1 MHLQDWANWT
11 IPAGPGFFDKL
22 KWSLPWI
29 SRYPLWRAG
38 ELARR
43 ARRTLT
49 GDGVEHLIMVVAN
62 HFEPAWDERIG
73 VVDLATQRVRVDDW
87 LRQARATGA
96 VARDCDG
103 TPFRHTYFYPAEQ
116 YHRSLI
122 ERLAELETEGLGE
135 VEIHLHHGVER
146 PDTAENLRRALEEF
160 RDLLCEEH
168 RCLSRLDGTGQP
180 RYAFVHGNLA
190 LANSMGGRCCGV
202 DSEMR
207 ILAETGC
214 YADLT
219 LPAAPL
225 QPQVPRINA
234 FYQCGRPLDEAIPHR
249 TGKNLRVGET
259 VSLPVLLTGPLVFDW
274 SRRKRGFPAP
284 RIDDGAL
291 TSSYPLSPE
300 RLLRW
305 RGAGVSVHGRSEWI
319 FIKLYCHGFFTNDQ
333 AATIGEPARRFLQET
348 LELADRDGRLKI
360 HFATA
365 REAFNIALAAVD
377 GRSGEP
383 GDYRNYRLL
392 PIRQMAAARPE
403 KSDRQLVLEATH
415 GD

>member
-1 MHLQDWANWT
+1 MQAS
-11 IPAGPGFFDKL
+11 APGFFDKL
-22 KWSLPWI
+22 KWSLPWL

-38 ELARR
+38 EMARQTLRRLRTR
-43 ARRTLT
+43 AGNGRA
-49 GDGVEHLIMVVAN
+49 HLILVVAN
-62 HFEPAWDERIG
+62 HFEPSWGERYG
-73 VVDLATQRVRVDDW
+73 MVDLATQRTRVDEW
-87 LRQARATGA
+87 CKEARAIGRAT
-96 VARDCDG
+96 RDCDG

-116 YHRSLI
+116 YHRPLL
-122 ERLAELETEGLGE
+122 EQLAELEADGLGE
-135 VEIHLHHGVER
+135 VEVHLHHGVEK

-160 RDLLCEEH
+160 RDLLSEEH
-168 RCLSRLDGTGQP
+168 QCLSRLDGIGQP

-225 QPQVPRINA
+225 QPQTPRINA
-234 FYQCGRPLDEAIPHR
+234 LYQCGHPLDEPVPHW
-249 TGKNLRVGET
+249 TGKNLRVGAKIT
-259 VSLPVLLTGPLVFDW
+259 WPVLLTGPLVFDW
-274 SRRKRGFPAP
+274 GRRRRGLPAP

-291 TSSYPLSPE
+291 TAGYPLTPE
-300 RLLRW
+300 RLRRW
-305 RGAGVSVHGRSEWI
+305 RSAGICVHGRPEWI

-333 AATIGEPARRFLQET
+333 AATIGEPARQFLQET
-348 LELADRDGRLKI
+348 LELADRDGLFKI

-377 GRSGEP
+377 GHSGEP
-383 GDYRNYRLL
+383 GLYRNYRLR
-392 PIRQMAAARPE
+392 PIRQTEVA
-403 KSDRQLVLEATH
+403 EATKSAATPSR
-415 GD
+415 

>member
-1 MHLQDWANWT
+1 
-11 IPAGPGFFDKL
+11 
-22 KWSLPWI
+22 
-29 SRYPLWRAG
+29 
-38 ELARR
+38 LARQALTALRSDSRDDR
-43 ARRTLT
+43 A
-49 GDGVEHLIMVVAN
+49 HLILVVAN
-62 HFEPAWDERIG
+62 HFEPGWDERVG
-73 VVDLATQRVRVDDW
+73 VVDLATQRARVDEWCD
-87 LRQARATGA
+87 QARATGDA
-96 VARDCDG
+96 IRDCDG

-116 YHRSLI
+116 YHRPLI
-122 ERLAELETEGLGE
+122 ERLAELESDGFGE

-160 RDLLCEEH
+160 RDLLSEEH
-168 RCLSRLDGTGQP
+168 RCLSRLDGVGQP

-225 QPQVPRINA
+225 QPQTPRINA
-234 FYQCGRPLDEAIPHR
+234 LYQCGRPLDEPIPHR
-249 TGKNLRVGET
+249 TGKNLRVGAKIT
-259 VSLPVLLTGPLVFDW
+259 WPVLLTGPLVFDW
-274 SRRKRGFPAP
+274 SRRRRGLPAP

-291 TSSYPLSPE
+291 TSSYPLTPE
-300 RLLRW
+300 RLRRW
-305 RGAGVSVHGRSEWI
+305 RGAGICVHGRPEWI

-348 LELADRDGRLKI
+348 LELADRDGRFKI

-383 GDYRNYRLL
+383 GLYRNYRLR
-392 PIRQMAAARPE
+392 PVRQ
-403 KSDRQLVLEATH
+403 
-415 GD
+415 